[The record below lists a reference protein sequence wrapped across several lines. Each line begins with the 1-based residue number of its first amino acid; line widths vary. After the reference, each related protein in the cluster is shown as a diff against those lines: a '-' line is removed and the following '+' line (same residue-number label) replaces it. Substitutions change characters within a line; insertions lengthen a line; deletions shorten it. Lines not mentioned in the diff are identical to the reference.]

1 MQGCIVLGINLNATV
16 KFVIQNYR
24 SRRHRAEHL
33 ITIDKEILK
42 LRAQGLTEEDDVVKW
57 KGKGN
62 VFRPCFD
69 THQIWNS
76 IWVPQ
81 SKVQWYKGLWF
92 AGSTPKYSVMSWL
105 AVHNR
110 LATGDR
116 LLLWNSQANAQ
127 CILCNS
133 AVESRNY
140 LFFSCTFT

>member
-1 MQGCIVLGINLNATV
+1 M
-16 KFVIQNYR
+16 
-24 SRRHRAEHL
+24 
-33 ITIDKEILK
+33 
-42 LRAQGLTEEDDVVKW
+42 VKW

-69 THQIWNS
+69 THQTWNS
-76 IWVPQ
+76 IRVPQ

-92 AGSTPKYSVMSWL
+92 AGSTPKCSVMSWV

-116 LLLWNSQANAQ
+116 LLQWNSQANAQ

-133 AVESRNY
+133 AVESRNH
-140 LFFSCTFT
+140 LFFSCTFTRLFGGTSQGSYLDRTIHTYGVKFLILYRHTLSQGRQGSS